1 MYSESLDLH
10 AASPLYQCPSLV
22 DLDRYLLV
30 LVYTDIRGHP
40 CVCVSVSCVAVG
52 LLGFACLKD
61 SVTLPPH
68 RRCVGG
74 ALDELI
80 YTDSTVLNEAITIFN

>member
-30 LVYTDIRGHP
+30 LVYTDIRGYPCVCPFLVYP

-52 LLGFACLKD
+52 LLGFA
-61 SVTLPPH
+61 
-68 RRCVGG
+68 
-74 ALDELI
+74 
-80 YTDSTVLNEAITIFN
+80 